1 MTRPLYSFQYGERE
15 IRYDIVRRPRRTLEI
30 TVAPDSSVVVAAPQD
45 VIHSAIEAKLRKR
58 ARWILGQ
65 QRYFSQFL
73 PRTVERRYV
82 SGETH
87 LYLGRQYRLKVIQGA
102 EEGVKLI
109 HGYILVHTERAK
121 DQAVVRDLVNGWYRQ
136 RALIKFP
143 ERIEHCLGLFANAE
157 RFQPERLTVRVMTRR
172 WGSMS
177 PAGHLLLNSR
187 LVQAPVHAI
196 DYVIAHEL
204 CHRAHPHHGPAFY
217 ALLDGVMPDW
227 RLRKLRLERSMV

>member
-1 MTRPLYSFQYGERE
+1 MNRSIHSMQYGDRQ
-15 IRYDIVRRPRRTLEI
+15 IRYAVVRRPRRTLQI
-30 TVAPDSSVVVAAPQD
+30 TVEPDASVVIAAPQTAT
-45 VIHSAIEAKLRKR
+45 HSAIEAKLRKR

-65 QRYFSQFL
+65 QRYFAQFL

-87 LYLGRQYRLKVIQGA
+87 LYLGRQYRLKVLPSAQNGI
-102 EEGVKLI
+102 KLLR
-109 HGYILVHTERAK
+109 GFILVHTEHPK
-121 DQAVVRDLVNGWYRQ
+121 DQEAVRELVSGWYRQ

-143 ERIEHCLGLFANAE
+143 ERIEHCLGLFAK
-157 RFQPERLTVRVMTRR
+157 PEKFRPARLTVRVMTRR

-217 ALLDGVMPDW
+217 ELLDGVMPDW
-227 RLRKLRLERSMV
+227 QLRKQRLERALV

>member
-1 MTRPLYSFQYGERE
+1 MTRPMYSMRYGERE

-30 TVAPDSSVVVAAPQD
+30 TVEPDTSVVIAAPQG
-45 VIHSAIEAKLRKR
+45 VTHSAIEAKLLKR

-73 PRTVERRYV
+73 PRTVQRRYV
-82 SGETH
+82 AGETH
-87 LYLGRQYRLKVIQGA
+87 RYLGRQYRLKVLRGA
-102 EEGVKLI
+102 EEGIKLL
-109 HGYILVHTERAK
+109 HGFILVHTERPK
-121 DQAVVRDLVNGWYRQ
+121 DQEAVRELVNGWYRQ

-143 ERIEHCLGLFANAE
+143 ERIEHCLGLFSKPE
-157 RFQPERLTVRVMTRR
+157 SFRPERLTVRLMSKR

-177 PAGHLLLNSR
+177 PAGHLLLNWR
-187 LVQAPVHAI
+187 LVQAPVHTI

-217 ALLDGVMPDW
+217 ELLDGVMPDW
-227 RLRKLRLERSMV
+227 RLRKQRLERALA